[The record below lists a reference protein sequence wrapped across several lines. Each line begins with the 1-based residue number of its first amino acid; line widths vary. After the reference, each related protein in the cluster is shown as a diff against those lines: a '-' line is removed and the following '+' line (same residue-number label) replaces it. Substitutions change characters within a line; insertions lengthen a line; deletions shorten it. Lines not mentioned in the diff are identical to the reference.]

1 MPATTKMLRAL
12 KPIANAYDFE
22 FAGTTAKGHFRWVH
36 RPTGRSV
43 VSVRT
48 GSYHALKNTER
59 DFKKQAREIMETI
72 NG

>member
-1 MPATTKMLRAL
+1 MLSTNKMLRAL
-12 KPIANAYDFE
+12 KPIASSYDFE
-22 FAGTTAKGHFRWVH
+22 YDGLTAGGHFRWVH
-36 RPTGRSV
+36 RPSGRLV

-59 DFKKQAREIMETI
+59 DFKSQVRAAMETA